1 MQNGVSEQ
9 LLLILGGQPLSAN
22 PGIAAKSLFAAQPQ
36 VSHSTLANCPVV
48 FLSYFL
54 LWICYEKQAD
64 KQKDQNDFNKVYLFI
79 AILFPGLK
87 RQMCEVRPASTRLGA
102 VIHSLLSEVA

>member
-22 PGIAAKSLFAAQPQ
+22 PGIAAKSLFAAQHQ

-48 FLSYFL
+48 FLSYFI
-54 LWICYEKQAD
+54 LWICYEKLAD
-64 KQKDQNDFNKVYLFI
+64 KQKDQNDLN
-79 AILFPGLK
+79 
-87 RQMCEVRPASTRLGA
+87 
-102 VIHSLLSEVA
+102 